1 MVSDEALAFVDIMR
15 RDDMDRRASDVLPAT
30 SADER
35 GDPTS
40 EEITSEVVHDPQS
53 ETGAD
58 AELSDLFQESGD
70 ETTPAETV
78 SEVALGTEPL
88 LAVSSESDASPTQDA
103 QIFSEDEIQQESAS
117 AQPASEDT
125 TANPEE
131 AISDDTELLFDE
143 STLPS
148 RESIAEYQD
157 SIPAVQDAVGNNPD
171 SIDSADPQASVSEES
186 ASAEALDL
194 FSQDSTAAAAN
205 DSLSSEG
212 VTVTEVPNA
221 TGTTT
226 FIVPDDMPE
235 FAEMLNTLDR
245 DYRPSDPKAGD
256 DIEIPAAPEFSEHD
270 PIKSSTEV
278 ASAMVS
284 EMSDAFL
291 TSNRRRA

>member
-35 GDPTS
+35 GEPTS
-40 EEITSEVVHDPQS
+40 EEITSEVVQDSQS

-58 AELSDLFQESGD
+58 AESSELFQESGD

-78 SEVALGTEPL
+78 SEVALGAEPL
-88 LAVSSESDASPTQDA
+88 LAVSSESDVSPTQDA
-103 QIFSEDEIQQESAS
+103 KIFSEDAIQQESQS
-117 AQPASEDT
+117 VQSVPEDSPAS
-125 TANPEE
+125 PEE

-148 RESIAEYQD
+148 QAALAEYQD
-157 SIPAVQDAVGNNPD
+157 SIPTPQEAIGDNPVPT
-171 SIDSADPQASVSEES
+171 DSADPQASVSEES

-194 FSQDSTAAAAN
+194 FSQDSTPAAAN

-212 VTVTEVPNA
+212 VTVTDVPNES
-221 TGTTT
+221 GTTT

-235 FAEMLNTLDR
+235 FAEMLKAFDR
-245 DYRPSDPKAGD
+245 DYRPPDPKAGD

-291 TSNRRRA
+291 ALNRRRA